1 MKWLLK
7 KIVGS
12 KNERDLKRLRPIV
25 ARINEL
31 EESYQQLSEQELK
44 DKTKEFQQR
53 LKDGETTDDILP
65 EAFAVAKNACR
76 RLVGTEYEVSGNM
89 RTWVEVPYDVQMI
102 GGIAMH
108 QGRISEMATGE
119 GKTLV
124 ATAPAYLN
132 ALTGHGVHVVTVNDY
147 LAMRDSEW
155 MGLVFDYLGLTVGCI
170 QSGMHPIERRQKYAA
185 DITYGTNAEFGFDY
199 LRDNMTYTPAER
211 VQRGHHFAIIDEID
225 SILVDEARTPL
236 IISGPTEHSSEAL
249 FMSLKPMVERL
260 VREQRHLLDGFV
272 KNIQTELAKP
282 VKEQNVDEI
291 QKNLYRVHQGMPKH
305 PALLALLEDH
315 DVRRKLEKVND
326 QFLTETYKELAR
338 ELRQDLLFTVDEKSN
353 DAGLTDKGT
362 EAISPQDPDAYVLP
376 DLATIMSELDGDESI
391 SDEERVERRRS
402 AQEEFS
408 TKSESIHAI
417 DQLIRAYT
425 NYENDVHYVVQD
437 NQVVIVD
444 ENTGRLM
451 TGRRWSDGLHQAVE
465 AKEGVKIERETQTLA
480 TVTIQNYFRMYEKL
494 SGMTG
499 TAETEAEEFMQIY
512 NLDVLVIPTNR
523 PVRRVD
529 LNDRIYRTRREK
541 FNAVVAE
548 ITEAYRNKQ
557 PVLVGTVTVES
568 SEELSR
574 LLLKKNIPHNVLNAK
589 NHGRE
594 AEIVARAGQ
603 PGSITIA
610 TNMAGRGT
618 DIKLGEGVV
627 KMEREEVLSQMSL
640 HDKKD
645 GMTLQKWIEENPCGL
660 YVIGTER
667 HESRRIDR
675 QLRGRCS
682 RQGDPGM
689 SCFYVSLEDDL
700 MRLFGAERISN
711 IMSKLG
717 IEEGEV
723 MEHKWLNKSV
733 ERAQRRVEQYH
744 FGIRKRTLE
753 YDDVMNRQR
762 EVVYGLRTEILTG
775 DNPRAHLLDMLAEVI
790 EEHAQGAIDQGE
802 EVGAI
807 EFADWCSMT
816 FPIALRPDDLRALP
830 FEAIAYADLAIERVN
845 QAYDLK
851 IQSEPPE
858 SIESMERHIL
868 LQAIDTHWQE
878 YLRGMD
884 SLRQG
889 VGLRAYGQRDPI
901 LEFKHEAYAMFAD
914 LMQKINDEVAQRA
927 FRATASLESLEQF
940 LNNLKTME
948 SHSQS
953 SAFGQEAQARATSAR
968 RQSDEKAKMEK
979 TLERSMQTPQT
990 RELPKVGRNDPCPC
1004 GSGEKYKKCCGQ

>member
-1 MKWLLK
+1 
-7 KIVGS
+7 
-12 KNERDLKRLRPIV
+12 
-25 ARINEL
+25 
-31 EESYQQLSEQELK
+31 
-44 DKTKEFQQR
+44 
-53 LKDGETTDDILP
+53 
-65 EAFAVAKNACR
+65 
-76 RLVGTEYEVSGNM
+76 
-89 RTWVEVPYDVQMI
+89 
-102 GGIAMH
+102 
-108 QGRISEMATGE
+108 
-119 GKTLV
+119 
-124 ATAPAYLN
+124 
-132 ALTGHGVHVVTVNDY
+132 
-147 LAMRDSEW
+147 
-155 MGLVFDYLGLTVGCI
+155 
-170 QSGMHPIERRQKYAA
+170 
-185 DITYGTNAEFGFDY
+185 FGFDY
-199 LRDNMTYTPAER
+199 LRDNMTYTPKER

-249 FMSLKPMVERL
+249 FLSMKPMVERL
-260 VREQRHLLDGFV
+260 VKQQRQLVDGYIEDIKAEL
-272 KNIQTELAKP
+272 KNPE
-282 VKEQNVDEI
+282 KEQDVDAI
-291 QKNLYRVHQGMPKH
+291 QKLLYRVHQGMPKH
-305 PALLALLEDH
+305 PTLLNLLEEPSI
-315 DVRRKLEKVND
+315 RRKLEKVND

-338 ELRQDLLFTVDEKSN
+338 ELRQDLYFTIDEKSN

-362 EAISPQDPDAYVLP
+362 AAISPQDPDAYVLP
-376 DLATIMSELDGDESI
+376 DLATIMSELDGDSEL
-391 SDEERVERRRS
+391 SDEERVKRRRE
-402 AQEEFS
+402 AQETFA

-417 DQLIRAYT
+417 DQLIRAYC
-425 NYENDVHYVVQD
+425 NYVKDVHYVVQD

-465 AKEGVKIERETQTLA
+465 AKEGAKIERETQTLA
-480 TVTIQNYFRMYEKL
+480 TVTIQNYFRMYDKL

-499 TAETEAEEFMQIY
+499 TAETEAQEFMTTY
-512 NLDVLVIPTNR
+512 ELDVLVIPTNR

-541 FNAVVAE
+541 FNAVVDE
-548 ITEAYRNKQ
+548 ITAAYKRKQ
-557 PVLVGTVTVES
+557 PVLVGTVTVEA

-574 LLLKKNIPHNVLNAK
+574 LLMKKNIPHNVLNAK

-627 KMEREEVLSQMSL
+627 KMSRDEVVSQMDM

-645 GMTLQKWIEENPCGL
+645 GMSLENWIQENPCGL

-723 MEHKWLNKSV
+723 MEHRWLNKSV

-775 DNPRAHLLDMLAEVI
+775 DAPREHLLEMLNEVI
-790 EEHAQGAIDQGE
+790 DEHAEQAVAQGE
-802 EVGAI
+802 ELAAV

-816 FPIALRPDDLRALP
+816 FPVSLRPDDLKELP
-830 FEAIAYADLAIERVN
+830 LETVAYADLAIEQVKK
-845 QAYDLK
+845 AYDLK
-851 IQSEPPE
+851 IEAEPPE
-858 SIESMERHIL
+858 SVEHMERHIL

-884 SLRQG
+884 ALRQG

-901 LEFKHEAYAMFAD
+901 LEFKHEAYTMFAD
-914 LMQKINDEVAQRA
+914 LMQKINEEVAQRA

-940 LNNLKTME
+940 LANLKTME
-948 SHSQS
+948 SHAQM
-953 SAFGQEAQARATSAR
+953 SAFGREAQARANNAR
-968 RQSDEKAKMEK
+968 AQSQNQEKMERA
-979 TLERSMQTPQT
+979 LEKSMHKPQT
-990 RELPKVGRNDPCPC
+990 REVPKVGRNDPCPC
-1004 GSGEKYKKCCGQ
+1004 GSGKKYKKCCGE

>member
-12 KNERDLKRLRPIV
+12 KNDRDLMRLRPLV

-31 EESYQQLSEQELK
+31 EVSLQGLSDEELK
-44 DKTKEFQQR
+44 AKTAVFKER
-53 LKDGETTDDILP
+53 LQAGESTDDLLP
-65 EAFAVAKNACR
+65 EAFAVVKNACR
-76 RLVGTEYEVSGNM
+76 RLVGTEYQVSGSL
-89 RTWVEVPYDVQMI
+89 RTWVEVPYDVQLI

-132 ALTGHGVHVVTVNDY
+132 ALTGLGVHVVTVNDY

-155 MGLVFDYLGLTVGCI
+155 MGLVFDFLGLSVGCI
-170 QSGMHPIERRQKYAA
+170 QSGMHPIQRREMYAK

-236 IISGPTEHSSEAL
+236 IISGPTEHSSEQL
-249 FMSLKPMVERL
+249 FLSMKPMVERL
-260 VREQRHLLDGFV
+260 VKKQRQLLDGYLRE
-272 KNIQTELAKP
+272 IETELEKP
-282 VKEQNVDEI
+282 AKEQDTDTI
-291 QKNLYRVHQGMPKH
+291 QRNLYRVHQGMPKH
-305 PALLALLEDH
+305 PSLLRLLEDH
-315 DVRRKLEKVND
+315 DVRRMLEKVND

-338 ELRQDLLFTVDEKSN
+338 ELRQDLFFTVDEKSN

-376 DLATIMSELDGDESI
+376 DLATIMSELEGSSEL
-391 SDEERVERRRS
+391 SDEERVARRRA
-402 AQEEFS
+402 AQEEFAG
-408 TKSESIHAI
+408 KSESIHAI
-417 DQLIRAYT
+417 DQLIRAYC
-425 NYENDVHYVVQD
+425 NYVNDVHYVVQN

-512 NLDVLVIPTNR
+512 KLDVLVIPTNR

-541 FNAVVAE
+541 FNAVVSE
-548 ITEAYRNKQ
+548 ITEAYRRKQ
-557 PVLVGTVTVES
+557 PVLVGTVTVEA

-589 NHGRE
+589 NHERE

-627 KMEREEVLSQMSL
+627 KMEREEVMSQMSL
-640 HDKKD
+640 SDKKE
-645 GMTLQKWIEENPCGL
+645 GLTLAKWIEENPCGL

-723 MEHKWLNKSV
+723 MEHRWLNKSV

-775 DNPRAHLLDMLAEVI
+775 DHPREHLLDMISDVI
-790 EEHAQGAIDQGE
+790 DERAQAAVSQGE
-802 EVGAI
+802 EVGAL

-816 FPIALRPDDLRALP
+816 FPVALRPDDFKNVPL
-830 FEAIAYADLAIERVN
+830 EAEAYADLAIERVKK
-845 QAYDLK
+845 AYDIK
-851 IQSEPPE
+851 IESEPPE
-858 SIESMERHIL
+858 SVQSMERHIL

-884 SLRQG
+884 ALRQG

-914 LMQKINDEVAQRA
+914 LMQKINEEVAQRA
-927 FRATASLESLEQF
+927 FRATASLESLEKF
-940 LNNLKTME
+940 LKNLKTME
-948 SHSQS
+948 SHSQT
-953 SAFGQEAQARATSAR
+953 SAFGREAQARASSAR
-968 RQSDEKAKMEK
+968 QQSEQQARMEQTLEK
-979 TLERSMQTPQT
+979 TIRQPQT
-990 RELPKVGRNDPCPC
+990 REMPKVGRNDPCPC
-1004 GSGEKYKKCCGQ
+1004 GSGKKYKKCCGE

>member
-1 MKWLLK
+1 LLK
-7 KIVGS
+7 
-12 KNERDLKRLRPIV
+12 
-25 ARINEL
+25 
-31 EESYQQLSEQELK
+31 
-44 DKTKEFQQR
+44 
-53 LKDGETTDDILP
+53 
-65 EAFAVAKNACR
+65 
-76 RLVGTEYEVSGNM
+76 
-89 RTWVEVPYDVQMI
+89 
-102 GGIAMH
+102 
-108 QGRISEMATGE
+108 
-119 GKTLV
+119 
-124 ATAPAYLN
+124 
-132 ALTGHGVHVVTVNDY
+132 
-147 LAMRDSEW
+147 
-155 MGLVFDYLGLTVGCI
+155 
-170 QSGMHPIERRQKYAA
+170 
-185 DITYGTNAEFGFDY
+185 
-199 LRDNMTYTPAER
+199 
-211 VQRGHHFAIIDEID
+211 
-225 SILVDEARTPL
+225 
-236 IISGPTEHSSEAL
+236 
-249 FMSLKPMVERL
+249 
-260 VREQRHLLDGFV
+260 
-272 KNIQTELAKP
+272 
-282 VKEQNVDEI
+282 
-291 QKNLYRVHQGMPKH
+291 
-305 PALLALLEDH
+305 LLEDH
-315 DVRRKLEKVND
+315 DVRRMLEKVND
-326 QFLTETYKELAR
+326 QFLTETHKELAR

-376 DLATIMSELDGDESI
+376 DLATIMSALDGDENI
-391 SDEERVERRRS
+391 SDEDRVQRRRA
-402 AQEEFS
+402 AQDEFS
-408 TKSESIHAI
+408 EKSESIHAI

-425 NYENDVHYVVQD
+425 NYVNDVHYVVQD
-437 NQVVIVD
+437 NQVIIVD
-444 ENTGRLM
+444 ENTGRMM

-480 TVTIQNYFRMYEKL
+480 TVTIQNYFRMYTKL

-499 TAETEAEEFMQIY
+499 TAETEAQEFLSIY
-512 NLDVLVIPTNR
+512 KLDVLVIPTNR

-568 SEELSR
+568 SEVLSR
-574 LLLKKNIPHNVLNAK
+574 LLLKNNIPHNVLNAK
-589 NHGRE
+589 NHERE
-594 AEIVARAGQ
+594 ADIVARAGQ

-627 KMEREEVLSQMSL
+627 KMDREEVISQMALS
-640 HDKKD
+640 DKKE
-645 GMTLQKWIEENPCGL
+645 GMSLSKWIEENPCGL

-762 EVVYGLRTEILTG
+762 EVVYGLRTEILIG
-775 DNPRAHLLDMLAEVI
+775 DNPREHLLDMLTEVI
-790 EEHAQGAIDQGE
+790 DDHAQGSISQGD
-802 EVGAI
+802 EVGPL

-816 FPIALRPDDLRALP
+816 FPVALRPDELKALP
-830 FEAIAYADLAIERVN
+830 FEAEAYADLAIERVKE
-845 QAYDLK
+845 AYALK
-851 IQSEPPE
+851 IDSEPPE
-858 SIESMERHIL
+858 SVEHMERHIL
-868 LQAIDTHWQE
+868 LKAIDTHWQE

-884 SLRQG
+884 TLRQG

-927 FRATASLESLEQF
+927 FRATASLESLETF
-940 LNNLKTME
+940 LANLKTME
-948 SHSQS
+948 SHSQT
-953 SAFGQEAQARATSAR
+953 SAFGKEAQARASQAR
-968 RQSDEKAKMEK
+968 QQNEQQAQMEK
-979 TLERSMQTPQT
+979 TLEKSMRIPQT

-1004 GSGEKYKKCCGQ
+1004 GSGKKYKKCCGE